1 MNTLDAI
8 LSTQSGAGG
17 GGGDDTDAIVNQ
29 IADNI
34 LRDVPKPFN
43 IKAAEKKY
51 PVRYE

>member
-8 LSTQSGAGG
+8 LSTQSGAG

>member
-34 LRDVPKPFN
+34 LRDVP
-43 IKAAEKKY
+43 
-51 PVRYE
+51 